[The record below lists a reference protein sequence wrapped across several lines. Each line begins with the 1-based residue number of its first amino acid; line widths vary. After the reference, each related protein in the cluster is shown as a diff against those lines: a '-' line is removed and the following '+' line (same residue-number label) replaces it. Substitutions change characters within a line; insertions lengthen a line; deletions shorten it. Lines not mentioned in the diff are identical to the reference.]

1 MRMNTGHLVGVLLA
15 AMLPL
20 ATALSQPVIPG
31 GVGFGLGT
39 PAGRGGEII
48 RVTNLNSRGP
58 GSLAA
63 CVQASGPR
71 ICVFEV
77 SGTIRLSSNLSIEHP
92 YLTIAGQTAPAPGIM
107 IRGAGV
113 AIRASDVL
121 IQHIAIRPGD
131 DPKGPRLRS
140 RDALKILGTDGPTR
154 NVVIDHC
161 SLSWAIDEIVEVWG
175 SQWND
180 VTFSNNIFSE
190 PLRNAPD
197 EAGKPQGYGA
207 LVDATSGRIAFIGN
221 LFAHAHNRNPRS
233 AAQDFVFVNNVVY
246 NAGVTQLNL
255 FNGGGLRTRNSIVGN
270 VFIKGRDTEAPK
282 PILING
288 MGVNGI
294 RTSILGGTLVY
305 LDDNAAEEATADP
318 WSIVRNDS
326 DVSLSSLRASAAP
339 AWPSELT
346 AAATRGDKVLESVL
360 HNAGSR
366 PDERNA
372 VDARVVADV
381 RNGTGSI
388 INCVTKDGS
397 RRCAKNA
404 GGWPQLATNKRRL
417 TIPENPQGDDDGDG
431 YTNVEEWLH
440 ELAAQVEGRSVSGQP
455 EPEPEPEPAPER
467 PRPKPPRLLDS
478 RLP

>member
-1 MRMNTGHLVGVLLA
+1 MRTSTRNLVAALLA
-15 AMLPL
+15 SALPF

-31 GVGFGLGT
+31 AVGFGLQT

-48 RVTNLNSRGP
+48 RVTNLNSGGA

-77 SGTIRLSSNLSIEHP
+77 SGTIQLTGNLSIENP

-107 IRGAGV
+107 LRGAGL

-121 IQHIAIRPGD
+121 IQHIAVRAGD
-131 DPKGPRLRS
+131 DPEGPRLRS
-140 RDALKILGTDGPTR
+140 RDSLKILGTDGPTR

-175 SQWND
+175 SQWNN
-180 VTFSNNIFSE
+180 VTLSNNIFSE

-197 EAGKPQGYGA
+197 DAGKDQGYAA
-207 LVDATSGRIAFIGN
+207 LVDATPGRIAFIGN

-255 FNGGGLRTRNSIVGN
+255 FNGNGLRSRNSIVGN
-270 VFIKGRDTEAPK
+270 VFIRGQDTDAPK

-288 MGVNGI
+288 IGVNGI
-294 RTSILGGTLVY
+294 ETSILNGTMIY
-305 LDDNAAEEATADP
+305 LDDNAADEATSDP

-326 DVSLSSLRASAAP
+326 DVSLSSLRASTAP
-339 AWPSELT
+339 VWPSELS
-346 AAATRGDKVLESVL
+346 AVATGDGEVLDFVL
-360 HNAGSR
+360 QNAGAR
-366 PDERNA
+366 PDERSA
-372 VDARVVADV
+372 ADARVVGDV
-381 RNGTGSI
+381 RNGRGRI
-388 INCVTKDGS
+388 INCVADDGS
-397 RRCAKNA
+397 SRCARNA
-404 GGWPQLATNKRRL
+404 GGWPELAANTRRL
-417 TIPENPQGDDDGDG
+417 TLPENPNGDGDGDG

-440 ELAAQVEGRSVSGQP
+440 GMAAGVEGRHESGEPTP
-455 EPEPEPEPAPER
+455 EPEPSDSAR
-467 PRPKPPRLLDS
+467 PMPPRLTDN